1 MAGSLRNRLL
11 AILALPLV
19 GLVLVVGIGVW
30 SVRQLDH
37 TVSTLADRDIPR
49 ASHAH
54 VACQAI
60 LEARAVVLAMI
71 IETSP
76 AKREKMKVVLRD
88 VSGRADAELTSL
100 QGLLPGD
107 TRCDLAETTWREFK
121 QVRDGQLLDLIDQ
134 GDVDGAVRIAAGGQA
149 ERQKRIMGAMSAI
162 ITEAETATSQS
173 RETASGQARSAQ
185 GLTIAI
191 AILSSIVAVIAGLLM
206 VRGIVRSVN
215 RVGGALDG
223 LARGD
228 LTTCIPVSGHDEVAV
243 MAGRLNE
250 SCAELRR
257 TVTGIGQEAQGIA
270 SAATQMAAVSQQMS
284 SGAQTLSA
292 QSATS
297 AAAAEQISA
306 NVSTVAA
313 GIEEL
318 QASVTE
324 IASSAAQAAT
334 VAKEATTLTGEA
346 ATTMQSLGTSS
357 AEIGEIVKLIT
368 GIAEQT
374 NLLALNATIEAARAG
389 DAGRGFAVVASEVKD
404 LARKTAAATTEIG
417 NKVTAIQRDSATSLT
432 SISRIREIVGR
443 INDQQQT
450 IASAVEEQSATTREL
465 AGSVSEVAKGSAEIA
480 KTAAV
485 VAGAARESTAGSAD
499 TLRSTQELERLAG
512 QLRKR
517 MDQFKV

>member
-1 MAGSLRNRLL
+1 MAGSLRTRLL

-19 GLVLVVGIGVW
+19 GLVLAVGIGVW

-37 TVSTLADRDIPR
+37 TVSTLANRDIPR

-54 VACQAI
+54 AACKAI
-60 LEARAVVLAMI
+60 LEARAIVLSMI

-76 AKREKMKVVLRD
+76 AKREKMKVVLGAA
-88 VSGRADAELTSL
+88 SSKADTELASL

-107 TRCDLAETTWREFK
+107 TRCNMAESTWREFK
-121 QVRDGQLLDLIDQ
+121 QVRDSQLLELIDQ
-134 GDVDGAVRIAAGGQA
+134 GDVDGAVRVAAGAQA
-149 ERQKRIMGAMSAI
+149 ERQRVIMGSMSEI
-162 ITEAETATSQS
+162 IAEAETAAAGS
-173 RETASGQARSAQ
+173 RVAASEQARSAQ
-185 GLTIAI
+185 GLTISI

-215 RVGGALDG
+215 RVGGALAG
-223 LARGD
+223 LAQGD
-228 LTTCIPVSGHDEVAV
+228 LTTCIPVTGHDEVAV
-243 MAGRLNE
+243 MSGRLNE

-257 TVTGIGQEAQGIA
+257 TVSGIGQEAQGIA
-270 SAATQMAAVSQQMS
+270 NAATQMANVSQQMS
-284 SGAQTLSA
+284 SGAQTLSS
-292 QSATS
+292 QSTTS

-334 VAKEATTLTGEA
+334 VAKEATTLTGDA
-346 ATTMQSLGTSS
+346 AVTMQSLGASS
-357 AEIGEIVKLIT
+357 VEIGEIVKLIT

-404 LARKTAAATTEIG
+404 LARKTATATTEIG
-417 NKVTAIQRDSATSLT
+417 SKVTAIQRDSATSLE
-432 SISRIREIVGR
+432 SINRIREIVGR

-465 AGSVSEVAKGSAEIA
+465 AGSVAEVAKGSAEIA
-480 KTAAV
+480 QTAAV
-485 VAGAARESTAGSAD
+485 VAGAARDSTAGSAE
-499 TLRSTQELERLAG
+499 TLRSAQELERLAS